1 MARVLLCALVLSA
14 CTPVAPGRP
23 VSPEPTAESSVAPVP
38 AGPILFTPY
47 VDVTAAH
54 PSLAVAMAAVPARR
68 FVLAFALA
76 SGSRCEPAWGGTLQI
91 GNAGLLADVAA
102 VRAAGG
108 EVTVATGGA
117 KGDYLENA
125 CATAAELA
133 AAYRTTLVITGA
145 DRLEVDVEAGIPVE
159 SVAGAMATV
168 HNELGVSLTVT
179 AIVEDA
185 RRGLTRSSVA
195 LLEALAGRG
204 IDVIVNA
211 MVMNFPAGGDWRK
224 SLLDAAESVTGQIEG
239 VWSRGRQDA
248 YRRLG
253 LTIMAGRNDT
263 GVVTTLDDARAV
275 ANYARE
281 HGIGFLGL
289 WSLSRDNGSCPRLV
303 EASPVCSGVSQDDYE
318 FSGSASF

>member
-1 MARVLLCALVLSA
+1 MAQVVLCALVLSA
-14 CTPVAPGRP
+14 CSPAPPPRPAPPVP
-23 VSPEPTAESSVAPVP
+23 VEPTVEPT
-38 AGPILFTPY
+38 PIFFTPY
-47 VDVTAAH
+47 VDVTTAH
-54 PSLAVAMAAVPARR
+54 PSLAFAMAAVQARR

-91 GNAGLLADVAA
+91 GNSALLADIAA

-108 EVTVATGGA
+108 EITVATGGA
-117 KGDYLENA
+117 KGDYLENS
-125 CATAAELA
+125 CGTAAELA
-133 AAYRTTLVITGA
+133 AAYRSTLSITGA

-159 SVAGAMATV
+159 VVADAMTTV

-179 AIVEDA
+179 AVVDDA
-185 RRGLTRSSVA
+185 RRGLTRSSVT
-195 LLEALAGRG
+195 LLEALAERE
-204 IDVIVNA
+204 IDITVNA
-211 MVMNFPAGGDWRK
+211 MVMNFPDYGDWRK
-224 SLLDAAESVTGQIEG
+224 SMLDAAESVTGQIERI
-239 VWSRGRQDA
+239 WSRGRQDA

-275 ANYARE
+275 AEYGRE

-289 WSLSRDNGSCPRLV
+289 WSLSRDNGGCPGLM
-303 EASPVCSGVSQDDYE
+303 EASPVCSGVSQTDYE